1 MLIGFHQNLEKGKV
15 ADFVAITSKV
25 LSVQMR
31 PSENQRKNAKQG
43 SLNISDRVDTGLGWS
58 EMPVETVS
66 RPPQV
71 SQGVSGCSNA
81 ACKIHCNDQRGQKYS
96 AVF

>member
-43 SLNISDRVDTGLGWS
+43 SLNISDL
-58 EMPVETVS
+58 
-66 RPPQV
+66 
-71 SQGVSGCSNA
+71 SNP
-81 ACKIHCNDQRGQKYS
+81 S
-96 AVF
+96 

>member
-1 MLIGFHQNLEKGKV
+1 MLIGFHQNLENGKV

-43 SLNISDRVDTGLGWS
+43 SLNISDL
-58 EMPVETVS
+58 
-66 RPPQV
+66 
-71 SQGVSGCSNA
+71 SNP
-81 ACKIHCNDQRGQKYS
+81 S
-96 AVF
+96 